1 MLEHLDMGMKLEK
14 MNWHQQS
21 QTMYLNI
28 RWRNTV
34 ENNQAGNTQ
43 VQEVKELQ
51 GERTRVT

>member
-14 MNWHQQS
+14 MNWHRQL